1 MLISEEMLLAYGA
14 TYENYNPQD
23 MIFTEGSI
31 PRFYFQIVTGTVE
44 LKNYREDGKEFIQ
57 NILSDG
63 QSVGESILFV
73 KQPYPMNAQA
83 ISPCTVLRLPETDFL
98 SLLENNTEVVRQIFE
113 LLSERLY
120 YKYTMLFGVS
130 SNDPSIKIKS
140 LLDYLKLTKGSKENS
155 FVVPYT
161 RQQIANL
168 TGLRVETVIRT
179 IKKMQEE
186 NIVRIQNRKIIY

>member
-23 MIFTEGSI
+23 MIFTEGSM
-31 PRFYFQIVTGTVE
+31 PKFYFQIVTGTVE
-44 LKNYREDGKEFIQ
+44 LNNYREDGKEFIQ
-57 NILSDG
+57 NIISDG
-63 QSVGESILFV
+63 QSIGESILFV

-83 ISPCTVLRLPETDFL
+83 ASSCTILRLPESDFF
-98 SLLENNTEVVRQIFE
+98 SLLEQNTEVLHKTFQ

-120 YKYTMLFGVS
+120 YKYTMLFSVS
-130 SNDPSIKIKS
+130 SNDPAIKIKS
-140 LLDYLKLTKGSKENS
+140 LFDYLKLTKGSKEES
-155 FVVPYT
+155 FVIPYT

-179 IKKMQEE
+179 IKKMQQE
-186 NIVRIQNRKIIY
+186 NIVKIDNRKIIY

>member
-1 MLISEEMLLAYGA
+1 M
-14 TYENYNPQD
+14 
-23 MIFTEGSI
+23 
-31 PRFYFQIVTGTVE
+31 
-44 LKNYREDGKEFIQ
+44 
-57 NILSDG
+57 
-63 QSVGESILFV
+63 
-73 KQPYPMNAQA
+73 
-83 ISPCTVLRLPETDFL
+83 
-98 SLLENNTEVVRQIFE
+98 VRQIFE